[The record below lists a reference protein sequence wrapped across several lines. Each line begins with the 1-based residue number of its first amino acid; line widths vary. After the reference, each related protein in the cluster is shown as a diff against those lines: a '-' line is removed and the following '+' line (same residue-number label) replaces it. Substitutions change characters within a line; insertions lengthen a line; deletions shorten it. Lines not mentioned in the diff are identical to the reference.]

1 MKGKSFLIAF
11 VLLLFALL
19 LGCKKQEKVHT
30 KRIPAPPPV
39 SAGTVH
45 PRVPFTDQAGNT
57 FAVYLPS
64 NYNRQKSWP
73 VLYFF
78 DAHAR
83 GALPLKRY
91 HKLAD
96 EFGMI
101 FIGANTLKNGL
112 DVPTITSRVNNLFA
126 ETARRF
132 KLHPRRKYIMGF
144 SGGAR
149 TAVLTAL
156 LRDDVSGVIG
166 CGAGFPRWNQP
177 VARRFA
183 YLAVAGK
190 GDFNLSELR
199 VLNEKL
205 NRSPIDHWFI
215 EFKGGHEW
223 PPFYVA
229 RKALLILQLDG
240 MRKGLIPSNPNWIG
254 QFVKS
259 EMQQIDSLKRNKDLL
274 GLAAEYRLFISTLKG
289 MGAIQS
295 VENRY
300 RKLLKSTAYQRQEK
314 AERQEALREVDYQKE
329 IQKAFNRQDI
339 AYLKQLF
346 KKFGRVAPN
355 QKYYWMYRRLT
366 GFMSLLGYLYAQQA
380 LQKKDVKAAE
390 NYLQIYALT
399 DAHNAD
405 RYYLQAWLDI
415 LQNKISQAKQAAR
428 KAIDLGLDDPQ
439 KMYANPDFSVLELH

>member
-1 MKGKSFLIAF
+1 MKKTLFLITSVLVFFAF
-11 VLLLFALL
+11 LP
-19 LGCKKQEKVHT
+19 GCKKQEKVHP
-30 KRIPAPPPV
+30 KQIPAPPPL
-39 SAGTVH
+39 SAGAVH
-45 PRVPFTDQAGNT
+45 SRVPFTDRASNT

-73 VLYFF
+73 VVYFF

-91 HKLAD
+91 RKLAD

-183 YLAVAGK
+183 YVAIAGK

-223 PPFYVA
+223 PPLPVT

-240 MRKGLIPSNPNWIG
+240 MRKGLIPNNPTLIG
-254 QFVKS
+254 LFVKS
-259 EMQQIDSLKRNKDLL
+259 EMQQIDRLKQAKDFL
-274 GLAAEYRLFISTLKG
+274 GLADEYRLFITTLKG

-295 VENRY
+295 VENQY
-300 RKLLKSTAYQRQEK
+300 QILLKSTTYRRQEK
-314 AERQEALREVDYQKE
+314 AERQEALQEVDYQKA
-329 IQKAFNRQDI
+329 IQKAFNRQDM
-339 AYLKQLF
+339 AYLKKLF
-346 KKFGRVAPN
+346 KTFDGIAPH
-355 QKYYWMYRRLT
+355 QKHYWMYRRLT
-366 GFMSLLGYLYAQQA
+366 SFMSLLGYLYAQQA

-390 NYLQIYALT
+390 NYLRIYSLT

-439 KMYANPDFSVLELH
+439 KIYANPDFSVLELH